1 LHTIWQDVRYG
12 ARMLWK
18 HRLATLVCVLALALG
33 IGANTAMFSLAEAFL
48 LHSVPFE
55 NADGIVALVNV
66 RPQQNIER
74 NPVAPATYMDWK
86 AQAKSFEQM
95 GAYAWDEVN
104 LTGSREPEKIVGFDV
119 TANFFGLLA
128 VQPKMGR
135 AFLPE
140 EEQPGKEQEI
150 ILSYGLWERRYAS
163 DPNILNKL
171 VKVDGKSYTIVGVM
185 GKGFDF
191 PMPAEAWMPLAL
203 TVKQRSERN
212 SRYIWVLGKLKP
224 DTSVK
229 QAAAEMSGLAQR
241 EAATYPDS
249 SKGWQLRV
257 LPVREFA
264 TSDLTR
270 QYTLLL
276 MGAVGFVLLIAC
288 ADVANV
294 QFARVSGRQKELAV
308 RAAMGASRWR
318 IVCQLL
324 TESIL
329 LALLGSAA
337 GLFFAQWS
345 ITLILAHMPA
355 DVAKFVAGW
364 RTISLD
370 INAFFFT
377 LAIALFSGIL
387 AGIAPALLTSRTNVS
402 ETLKESGRGS
412 SAGRARHR
420 LRNALVVAE
429 ISLSLVLLVGA
440 GLLVKNFTAL
450 IDVNEKYHPESI
462 LTMNLS
468 LPELR
473 YKAQPGRVSFHE
485 QVLQR
490 LSTLPN
496 VQSAA
501 MVTHVPYADGG
512 GVSTRAFSVEG
523 RPATDRGEMRNAIV
537 QTISSNYF
545 GLMQIAL
552 REGRE
557 IANTDADGTL
567 PVAVI
572 SRSLARRYF
581 PDEKPLGKKLRVG
594 PADDSSAWLTIVGI
608 VDDVHYSWI
617 DKNDVPTIYRSY
629 RQSPPYYASLVLRTG
644 EEPLSFVPAARSQ
657 VAAVDPDL
665 SLFNIKALDKV
676 ISDSVV
682 GIAYVAVMM
691 GVLGIIALVL
701 AAVGVYGVMSNAVS
715 ERTNEIGIRMAM
727 GATANDIQKLVLGK
741 GALLTLI
748 GTGIGLPV
756 AFLLANALSSLLFG
770 VKAADPVAFI
780 VLPLVLAAVATLASY
795 LPARRAVRVDPIT
808 ALRYE

>member
-1 LHTIWQDVRYG
+1 LYTIWQDVRYG

-18 HRLATLVCVLALALG
+18 HRLATLVCALALALG
-33 IGANTAMFSLAEAFL
+33 VGANTAMFSLAEAFL

-55 NADGIVALVNV
+55 NADSILVMSEV
-66 RPQQNIER
+66 RPRQNIER
-74 NPVAPATYMDWK
+74 NPVAPATYVDWQ

-104 LTGSREPEKIVGFDV
+104 LTGNREPEKIVGFDV
-119 TANFFGLLA
+119 TASFFKILG

-135 AFLPE
+135 TFLPE
-140 EEQPGKEQEI
+140 EEEPGKEQEI

-163 DPNILNKL
+163 DPNILNKT
-171 VKVDGKSYTIVGVM
+171 VKVDGKTFTIVGVM
-185 GKGFDF
+185 DKGFDF

-203 TVKQRSERN
+203 TVKQRADRN
-212 SRYIWVLGKLKP
+212 SRYIWVVGKLKP
-224 DTSVK
+224 GTSIK
-229 QAAAEMSGLAQR
+229 QAAAEMGSLVQR
-241 EAATYPDS
+241 ESEAYPDS
-249 SKGWQLRV
+249 HKGWQLRV
-257 LPVREFA
+257 LPVREFV

-308 RAAMGASRWR
+308 RAAMGASRGRLVW
-318 IVCQLL
+318 QLL

-329 LALLGSAA
+329 LSLLGSAA
-337 GLFFAQWS
+337 GLVFAQWG

-364 RTISLD
+364 KTISLD
-370 INAFFFT
+370 SGAFLFT
-377 LAIALFSGIL
+377 LGIALFSGIL
-387 AGIAPALLTSRTNVS
+387 SGIAPALMTSRTNVS

-429 ISLSLVLLVGA
+429 IFLSLVLLVGA

-450 IDVNEKYHPESI
+450 INVNERYHPESI
-462 LTMNLS
+462 LTMNVS
-468 LPELR
+468 LPELQ
-473 YKAQPGRVSFHE
+473 YKGQPGRVSFHE

-501 MVTHVPYADGG
+501 MVTHVPYSGGG
-512 GVSTRAFSVEG
+512 GVSGRAFSVEG
-523 RPATDRGEMRNAIV
+523 RPATDRSEIRNAIV
-537 QTISSNYF
+537 QTISPNYF

-552 REGRE
+552 RDGRE
-557 IANTDADGTL
+557 IADMDADGTL
-567 PVAVI
+567 PVTVI

-581 PDEKPLGKKLRVG
+581 PDEKPLGKKLKVG
-594 PADDSSAWLTIVGI
+594 QADDPSPWMTIVGI

-617 DKNDVPTIYRSY
+617 DKDDVPTIYRSY

-644 EEPLSFVPAARSQ
+644 GDPLSFVPAVRSQ
-657 VAAVDPDL
+657 VGAVDPDL
-665 SLFNIKALDKV
+665 SLYNIKALDRV

-701 AAVGVYGVMSNAVS
+701 ASVGVYGVMSYAVS
-715 ERTNEIGIRMAM
+715 ERTNEFGIRMAM
-727 GATANDIQKLVLGK
+727 GATANDIQRLVLGK
-741 GALLTLI
+741 GALLTVI
-748 GTGIGLPV
+748 GIGLGLPV
-756 AFLLANALSSLLFG
+756 AFALANLLSGLLFG

-780 VLPLVLAAVATLASY
+780 ALPLLLAAVATLASY

>member
-1 LHTIWQDVRYG
+1 MHTIWQDVRYG

-66 RPQQNIER
+66 RPQQNVER
-74 NPVAPATYMDWK
+74 NPVAPATYLDWQ

-95 GAYAWDEVN
+95 SAYAWGEVN
-104 LTGSREPEKIVGFDV
+104 LTGNREPEKVQGFDV
-119 TANFFGLLA
+119 TANFFELLG

-163 DPNILNKL
+163 DPNVLNKL

-191 PMPAEAWMPLAL
+191 PMPTEAWMPLAL

-337 GLFFAQWS
+337 GLLIAQWS
-345 ITLILAHMPA
+345 ITVILAHMPA

-364 RTISLD
+364 KTISLD
-370 INAFFFT
+370 TNAFLFT

-450 IDVNEKYHPESI
+450 INVNERYHPESI

-468 LPELR
+468 LPELQ

-537 QTISSNYF
+537 QTISPNYF

-581 PDEKPLGKKLRVG
+581 PDEKPLGKKLKVG
-594 PADDSSAWLTIVGI
+594 PADDSSAWLTIIGI

-617 DKNDVPTIYRSY
+617 DKNDVPTIYRPY

-644 EEPLSFVPAARSQ
+644 GEPLSFVPAVRSQ

-748 GTGIGLPV
+748 GMGIGLPV
-756 AFLLANALSSLLFG
+756 AFLLANALSNLLFG

-780 VLPLVLAAVATLASY
+780 VLPLVLATVATLASY